1 MGDQDDD
8 FYFVREN
15 TTEEEGAG
23 DRISAISA
31 KKSGNT
37 DKRKDILDP
46 LNRRY
51 NRGKRKVLNYSTWS
65 ARGQGQKISTNRLGR
80 RAWWMM
86 THSPIVP
93 KGGWL

>member
-1 MGDQDDD
+1 MLG
-8 FYFVREN
+8 VC
-15 TTEEEGAG
+15 T
-23 DRISAISA
+23 SAIRA
-31 KKSGNT
+31 EINGNAR
-37 DKRKDILDP
+37 KRKDILDP

-51 NRGKRKVLNYSTWS
+51 NRGKRRVLNYSTWS
-65 ARGQGQKISTNRLGR
+65 VLGQGQRIRTNWLGR